1 VKPDAELRH
10 VLEKI
15 RVEKG
20 DLWLHDKLG
29 RLDPMAAGQI
39 DARNARRTIRAIEVI
54 LTTGRR
60 FSELRGRAA
69 SPYHLLTLGLTR
81 PRAELYARVDA
92 RIEAMFAQGLLEEV
106 RGLLSKGYTAALPS
120 MSAIGYRECVQV
132 LDGRLTVEEAKRA
145 IRRTTRLF
153 VRRQANW
160 FKESDPSIRWFPVQ
174 PGTADQLEAYL
185 APLIDF

>member
-1 VKPDAELRH
+1 
-10 VLEKI
+10 
-15 RVEKG
+15 
-20 DLWLHDKLG
+20 
-29 RLDPMAAGQI
+29 
-39 DARNARRTIRAIEVI
+39 
-54 LTTGRR
+54 
-60 FSELRGRAA
+60 
-69 SPYHLLTLGLTR
+69 
-81 PRAELYARVDA
+81 
-92 RIEAMFAQGLLEEV
+92 
-106 RGLLSKGYTAALPS
+106 
-120 MSAIGYRECVQV
+120 V